1 MIRKWKFLLV
11 SLPFLLNACT
21 TKIVNHSPCG
31 TVNLAYKTAVVP
43 FSNHTETPL
52 AGERAMS
59 ITAAVLESRGVYNL
73 AVYKNDHQG
82 RILFPGMNKVET
94 EEGLM
99 RWARSTNARYMLTGS
114 VNEWTYKVGL
124 DGEPVVGV
132 SMQVIDLA
140 NGRIVW
146 TAVGSQ
152 NGGSRTAV
160 STVGQE
166 LINRL
171 ISGMFC

>member
-1 MIRKWKFLLV
+1 
-11 SLPFLLNACT
+11 
-21 TKIVNHSPCG
+21 
-31 TVNLAYKTAVVP
+31 VNLSYRTAVVP

-73 AVYKNDHQG
+73 TVYKNDHQG
-82 RILFPGMNKVET
+82 RVLFPGMNKVES
-94 EEGLM
+94 EETLM
-99 RWARSTNARYMLTGS
+99 HWARSTNARYMLTGS

-132 SMQVIDLA
+132 SMQVIDLTT
-140 NGRIVW
+140 GQIVW
-146 TAVGSQ
+146 TSVGSQ

-171 ISGMFC
+171 VSGLFC